1 MSADSGCYDG
11 ESRLSSHITDHSA
24 TNTDDDDTESVVR
37 SEDGGHEMEYQPE
50 DAREY
55 APEIMSNLDNLNKFA
70 TKTNQLE
77 RCYNEENKRFQN
89 VLQEST
95 VELKKLMKKYGEKS
109 VIEARPYY
117 EALIRRKE

>member
-11 ESRLSSHITDHSA
+11 ESRLSSNITDQSA
-24 TNTDDDDTESVVR
+24 ATTDDDDESVVR

-50 DAREY
+50 DAQQY
-55 APEIMSNLDNLNKFA
+55 APQITLNLDDLNKFA

-77 RCYNEENKRFQN
+77 CCYDEENKRFQKI
-89 VLQEST
+89 LQESAT
-95 VELKKLMKKYGEKS
+95 ELKKFMKKCGEKS

-117 EALIRRKE
+117 DALNRRKE